1 MEIAIKAVLVLHFI
15 GLSMLLGGTLYQV
28 REKAKNVVR
37 PMLDGAYTQLLTG
50 VILLGLV
57 HANHE
62 ENINDAAFGVKL
74 LIALVITVL
83 CFMNRKK
90 RTNNVKVWG
99 AILGLTLVNVII
111 AVVAVG

>member
-1 MEIAIKAVLVLHFI
+1 MEIAIKIVLILHFV
-15 GLSMLLGGTLYQV
+15 GLSLLLGGTLYQV
-28 REKAKNVVR
+28 RERAKNVVR

-62 ENINDAAFGVKL
+62 DVNDVAFGVKL

-83 CFMNRKK
+83 AVMNRKK
-90 RTNNVKVWG
+90 RTNNVGVWG
-99 AILGLTLVNVII
+99 TILGLTLANVAI
-111 AVVAVG
+111 AVFAVG